1 MADELRLKV
10 SKGEY
15 ERRIGVLDTK
25 IAAIDALLGEYRTLQ
40 QDATKVLGDGDSNL
54 NKLKESVNK
63 NIKAVEGQRQLLQES
78 RAMLNKQMEQ
88 LGILSQNVDTMF
100 SEGAQAAKNLFDTV
114 KIVGDLVN

>member
-15 ERRIGVLDTK
+15 MRRIGVLDTK
-25 IAAIDALLGEYRTLQ
+25 ITAIETLLGEYRDLQ
-40 QDATKVLGDGDSNL
+40 RDATRVLGDGDSNL
-54 NKLKESVNK
+54 TALRNQVDV
-63 NIKAVEGQRQLLQES
+63 NIKSVTGQREELKES

-88 LGILSQNVDTMF
+88 LGLLSQNVDTMF
-100 SEGAQAAKNLFDTV
+100 KEGAEAAKTMFKTV